1 MVIKNFLIHSKS
13 IGKSSYLWNSASA
26 MLNSFQTVVILMVIS
41 RIDPVNDA
49 GIFVIAYAI
58 GNLMLTIGRYGIR
71 QFQASDVVEKYS
83 YREYY
88 YSRVLTTGLMLAISL
103 FYIGF
108 EYGTGQ
114 YDGNKSIVV
123 LLICLVKW
131 IDAFEDVFHGML
143 QQHDRLDIGGKILT
157 VRLFL
162 YTVLYMV
169 LYAVTK
175 DLILT
180 SLISL
185 LVSFALFVLLNGMAL
200 KSFPVE
206 KGELSFR
213 KIGAMLWECFPL
225 FGSTF
230 LIMYIGNAPKYAID
244 SVLSNQDQASFNY
257 VFMPVFVISLLSNFI
272 YQPVLNKLAVIWN
285 QRETSRFWKLI
296 AKYIAAILG
305 LTAAVALG
313 GYFLGIPVLNLIYG
327 VHLEGYLLHLEIL
340 LVGGGLLALI
350 NFFTMIITIVRF
362 QKYLIGG
369 YIIVSL
375 AFLLFGS
382 KCVQAYGVLGISCFY
397 TLSMLFLALLFF
409 LLLVAIARRS
419 SKNQ

>member
-103 FYIGF
+103 AYIGF

-340 LVGGGLLALI
+340 LVGGGLL
-350 NFFTMIITIVRF
+350 
-362 QKYLIGG
+362 
-369 YIIVSL
+369 
-375 AFLLFGS
+375 
-382 KCVQAYGVLGISCFY
+382 
-397 TLSMLFLALLFF
+397 
-409 LLLVAIARRS
+409 
-419 SKNQ
+419 

>member
-1 MVIKNFLIHSKS
+1 MNTAPAK
-13 IGKSSYLWNSASA
+13 
-26 MLNSFQTVVILMVIS
+26 
-41 RIDPVNDA
+41 
-49 GIFVIAYAI
+49 
-58 GNLMLTIGRYGIR
+58 
-71 QFQASDVVEKYS
+71 
-83 YREYY
+83 
-88 YSRVLTTGLMLAISL
+88 
-103 FYIGF
+103 
-108 EYGTGQ
+108 

-213 KIGAMLWECFPL
+213 KNR
-225 FGSTF
+225 S
-230 LIMYIGNAPKYAID
+230 YAVG
-244 SVLSNQDQASFNY
+244 VLSPVRLNLPDY
-257 VFMPVFVISLLSNFI
+257 VYWKRAQIRHRFRAFQPGSSQLQLCFYACFVISLLSNFI

-350 NFFTMIITIVRF
+350 NF
-362 QKYLIGG
+362 LP
-369 YIIVSL
+369 
-375 AFLLFGS
+375 
-382 KCVQAYGVLGISCFY
+382 
-397 TLSMLFLALLFF
+397 
-409 LLLVAIARRS
+409 
-419 SKNQ
+419 

>member
-88 YSRVLTTGLMLAISL
+88 YSRILTTGLMLAISL
-103 FYIGF
+103 AYIGF

-185 LVSFALFVLLNGMAL
+185 LVSFALFSPHPQEWFSLYMDT
-200 KSFPVE
+200 P
-206 KGELSFR
+206 
-213 KIGAMLWECFPL
+213 I
-225 FGSTF
+225 
-230 LIMYIGNAPKYAID
+230 
-244 SVLSNQDQASFNY
+244 
-257 VFMPVFVISLLSNFI
+257 VFSQCCL
-272 YQPVLNKLAVIWN
+272 
-285 QRETSRFWKLI
+285 
-296 AKYIAAILG
+296 
-305 LTAAVALG
+305 
-313 GYFLGIPVLNLIYG
+313 
-327 VHLEGYLLHLEIL
+327 
-340 LVGGGLLALI
+340 
-350 NFFTMIITIVRF
+350 
-362 QKYLIGG
+362 
-369 YIIVSL
+369 
-375 AFLLFGS
+375 
-382 KCVQAYGVLGISCFY
+382 
-397 TLSMLFLALLFF
+397 
-409 LLLVAIARRS
+409 
-419 SKNQ
+419 

>member
-103 FYIGF
+103 AYIGF

-285 QRETSRFWKLI
+285 QRETSRFWKP
-296 AKYIAAILG
+296 ILG

>member
-103 FYIGF
+103 AYIGF

-272 YQPVLNKLAVIWN
+272 YQ
-285 QRETSRFWKLI
+285 RFWKLI